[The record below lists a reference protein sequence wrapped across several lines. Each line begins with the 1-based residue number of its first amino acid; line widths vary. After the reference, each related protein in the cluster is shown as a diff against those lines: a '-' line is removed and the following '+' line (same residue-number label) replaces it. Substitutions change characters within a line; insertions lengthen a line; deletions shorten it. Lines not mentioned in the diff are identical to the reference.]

1 MGSRDPIALLAYRK
15 GGTLYVRMSGSLTM
29 LNFEEALRDFHDLLA
44 EPAETLF
51 IMMRDLRY
59 LDSAGLGMFV
69 RLNTRCRS
77 SRIRMTL
84 LDPAPEVSRLF
95 NLSKMDLIMPIER
108 GDEVRAIQQEMEN
121 EANWVDVDPAD

>member
-15 GGTLYVRMSGSLTM
+15 DATLYVRMSGSLTM
-29 LNFEEALRDFHDLLA
+29 LNFEDALKDFHDLLA
-44 EPAETLF
+44 ELPESLY

-77 SRIRMTL
+77 AKIRMTL

-95 NLSKMDLIMPIER
+95 NLSKMDLIMPILR
-108 GDEVRAIQQEMEN
+108 GDDARAIQQEMEH

>member
-15 GGTLYVRMSGSLTM
+15 GQTLYVRMSGSLTM
-29 LNFEEALRDFHDLLA
+29 LNFEEALKDFHALLA
-44 EPAETLF
+44 EPAESF
-51 IMMRDLRY
+51 YIMMRDLRY

-77 SRIRMTL
+77 AKMKMTL

-108 GDEVRAIQQEMEN
+108 GEEARTIQQEMEN
-121 EANWVDVDPAD
+121 EAHWIDIGPEE